1 MLVLSGRAAY
11 GLVLVGIHR
20 KCDELGKMVNEQ
32 QLRTLVIPACE
43 QFGVR
48 ELSLFGS
55 RARGNARA
63 DSDYDFLVVFDL
75 TKAGRLSDRYFGLLF
90 FGEDQLASRIDLL
103 EENAIRNPYLR
114 KAITHDKKINL

>member
-1 MLVLSGRAAY
+1 
-11 GLVLVGIHR
+11 
-20 KCDELGKMVNEQ
+20 MVSEQ
-32 QLRTLVIPACE
+32 QLRALVTPACE

-63 DSDYDFLVVFDL
+63 DSDYDFLVVFDR

-90 FGEDQLASRIDLL
+90 FLEDQLASRIDLL

-114 KAITHDKKINL
+114 AAITYDKKLIYELGTQ